1 VTFETAGEIVEM
13 GELASRVLGVLG
25 ADPSAVARPP
35 MDPDA
40 SADDYLGDPAVVR
53 ALAARAGITPAP
65 LDDQIAVTAN
75 WLRAEG
81 VA

>member
-25 ADPSAVARPP
+25 AEASAVVRPP
-35 MDPDA
+35 MDPHA
-40 SADDYLGDPAVVR
+40 PADDYLGDPAAGRV
-53 ALAARAGITPAP
+53 LAARAGITPAP
-65 LDDQIAVTAN
+65 LDEQIAVTAK